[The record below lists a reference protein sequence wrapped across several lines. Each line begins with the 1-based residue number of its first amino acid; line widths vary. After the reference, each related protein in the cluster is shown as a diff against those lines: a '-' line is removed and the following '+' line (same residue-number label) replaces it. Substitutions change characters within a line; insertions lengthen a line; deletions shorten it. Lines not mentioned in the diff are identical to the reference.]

1 MKKLSLTNEV
11 RGIISGLKI
20 ESNVVFLGGQLPRPL
35 YVKVN
40 EVLELL
46 GGKWNRKQQGHV
58 FSEDPTDKIE
68 DVLLTGEIVD
78 TKKTYDFFET
88 PKEIVDEMFQRALI
102 SPGDTILEPS
112 AGRGAIADN
121 IRHRYPENPLDCY
134 EIDPINQK
142 ILRENGLKVVGS
154 DFLGHCNVKYDRILM
169 NPPFS
174 KQQDIVHVSLA
185 YHFLKPGG
193 RLVAVMA
200 AGIAFRKNS
209 RTVDFM
215 DGLKKNRG
223 EVFSL
228 PDGSFKASGT
238 GVNTVL
244 VTLVK

>member
-20 ESNVVFLGGQLPRPL
+20 EANVVFLGDQLPRPL
-35 YVKVN
+35 YLKVN

-46 GGKWNRKQQGHV
+46 GGKWNRKQKGHV

-68 DVLLTGEIVD
+68 DVLLTGEIID

-88 PKEIVDEMFQRALI
+88 PRDVVDEMLQRANI
-102 SPGDTILEPS
+102 EDGMTVLEPS

-121 IRHRYPENPLDCY
+121 IRHKYPDNRLDCY
-134 EIDPINQK
+134 ELDPVNQK
-142 ILRENGLKVVGS
+142 VLRENGLNVVGS
-154 DFLGHCNVKYDRILM
+154 DFLGHCNVKYDRIIM

-174 KQQDIVHVSLA
+174 KQQDIVHVSHA
-185 YHFLKPGG
+185 YAHLQTGG

-200 AGIAFRKNS
+200 AGITFRKNR
-209 RTVDFM
+209 RTVEFM
-215 DGLKKNRG
+215 EGVKKFHG
-223 EVFSL
+223 EVFPL
-228 PDGSFKASGT
+228 PEGSFKASGT

>member
-1 MKKLSLTNEV
+1 MKKLSLTDEV

-20 ESNVVFLGGQLPRPL
+20 EDNVVFLGDQLPRPL
-35 YVKVN
+35 YLKVN

-46 GGKWNRKQQGHV
+46 GGKWNRKQKGHV

-68 DVLLTGEIVD
+68 DVLLTGEIID

-88 PKEIVDEMFQRALI
+88 PRDVVDEMLQRANI
-102 SPGDTILEPS
+102 EDGMTILEPS
-112 AGRGAIADN
+112 AGHGAIAEV
-121 IRHRYPENPLDCY
+121 IRSRFPKCVIDCY
-134 EIDPINQK
+134 ELDPLNQK
-142 ILRENGLKVVGS
+142 ILRDKGFNVVGT
-154 DFLGHCNVKYDRILM
+154 DFLGHANVFYDRIVM

-174 KQQDIVHVSLA
+174 KQQDVTHASLA

-200 AGIAFRKNS
+200 AGITFRTNS

-215 DGLKKNRG
+215 AGVKKNHG
-223 EVFSL
+223 EVTAL
-228 PDGSFKASGT
+228 PEGSFKASGT

-244 VTLVK
+244 LTIVK